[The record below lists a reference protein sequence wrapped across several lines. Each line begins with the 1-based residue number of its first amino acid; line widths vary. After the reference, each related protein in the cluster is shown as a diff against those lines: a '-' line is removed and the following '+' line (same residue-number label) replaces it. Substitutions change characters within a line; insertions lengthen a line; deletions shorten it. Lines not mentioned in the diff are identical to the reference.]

1 MSSISNA
8 TGALDFRTGIERV
21 SYAATGQSD
30 PTLPLNR
37 PALSE
42 QAVPSKLAGLFQDQ
56 AVDLFLADS
65 LRPKEMT
72 SALLGS
78 ASYGEHLLKMRGR
91 LRDLR
96 AALPTELVELI
107 TPAVLKE
114 AASKLAKCVAPGI
127 SLWISELL
135 APLCQGSCAP
145 FLLHVVRCLATAAVE
160 GDARYFVYCTRLVP
174 LMEEVEV
181 PPDELS
187 QAPQIVQKL
196 RPIVIG
202 A

>member
-1 MSSISNA
+1 MATISNA
-8 TGALDFRTGIERV
+8 PGALDFRTGIERV

-72 SALLGS
+72 SSLLGS
-78 ASYGEHLLKMRGR
+78 ASSGEHLLKMRGR

-96 AALPTELVELI
+96 AAYPRRDEAFQAGLKLI
-107 TPAVLKE
+107 EEDCENLQ
-114 AASKLAKCVAPGI
+114 
-127 SLWISELL
+127 LL
-135 APLCQGSCAP
+135 
-145 FLLHVVRCLATAAVE
+145 
-160 GDARYFVYCTRLVP
+160 DA
-174 LMEEVEV
+174 
-181 PPDELS
+181 
-187 QAPQIVQKL
+187 L
-196 RPIVIG
+196 RRVMIG
-202 A
+202 G

>member
-1 MSSISNA
+1 MATISNA
-8 TGALDFRTGIERV
+8 PGALDFRTGIERV

-72 SALLGS
+72 SSLLGS
-78 ASYGEHLLKMRGR
+78 ASSGEHLLKMRGR

-96 AALPTELVELI
+96 AAYPRRDEAVQAGLKLI
-107 TPAVLKE
+107 EEDCENLQ
-114 AASKLAKCVAPGI
+114 
-127 SLWISELL
+127 LL
-135 APLCQGSCAP
+135 
-145 FLLHVVRCLATAAVE
+145 
-160 GDARYFVYCTRLVP
+160 DA
-174 LMEEVEV
+174 
-181 PPDELS
+181 
-187 QAPQIVQKL
+187 L
-196 RPIVIG
+196 RRVMIG
-202 A
+202 G